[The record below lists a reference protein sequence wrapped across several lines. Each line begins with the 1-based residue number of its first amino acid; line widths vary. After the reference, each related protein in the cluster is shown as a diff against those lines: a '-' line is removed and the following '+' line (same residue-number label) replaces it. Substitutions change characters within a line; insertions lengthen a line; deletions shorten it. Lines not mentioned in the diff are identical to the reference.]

1 LTGYLPKGGNELNKA
16 KYLMV
21 LAAGVAM
28 TIAFAIPALAANPLQ
43 ASTGEDSYGE
53 AIQQESIPYP
63 TDIQVLYQSG
73 RNFLH
78 KTFTVPA
85 DIEPGGLIQP
95 DFIMGGYR
103 YSYSSTILR
112 ETTSGASARRVT
124 EIKTIESNTGD
135 RAAII
140 AALGNQ
146 LPFSDDYGYVG
157 ELFLLPDTLSISEMG
172 RVTYSYT
179 VSDVRRFEGLS
190 DNDMANIPRTVVHN
204 GRTLQLQS
212 VDWQVTSRHDGT
224 IPTGY
229 TAIARYSAPAIG
241 TRSAGYIATATFSGE
256 VSRELV
262 GISTFTI
269 VYEGEQV
276 IIPFNHIPLLAAG
289 LIIVGCLI
297 VLAVLWKLRKN
308 VEVYVYQAGIPELYT
323 KMRVSLKRP
332 IIVLRQLSDVE
343 VRLVF
348 DKRFAKRL
356 MDQRIFVVSKYINT
370 RFDLNGMRV
379 VDLWLQGDKDEE
391 DSND

>member
-1 LTGYLPKGGNELNKA
+1 MSKA

-21 LAAGVAM
+21 LVAGVAM
-28 TIAFAIPALAANPLQ
+28 TIAITIPVLAASAPQ
-43 ASTGEDSYGE
+43 TTTIPTGEGSYGE
-53 AIQQESIPYP
+53 VVQQESIPYP
-63 TDIQVLYQSG
+63 TDIEVIYQSG

-85 DIEPGGLIQP
+85 DIEPGNLIQP

-103 YSYSSTILR
+103 YSYSSTMLR

-124 EIKTIESNTGD
+124 ETKTIESDTGD

-140 AALGNQ
+140 TALGNQ
-146 LPFSDDYGYVG
+146 LPFSDEYGYIG
-157 ELFLLPDTLSISEMG
+157 ELFLMPETLSISEVG

-179 VSDVRRFEGLS
+179 VSDVRRFEGLAN
-190 DNDMANIPRTVVHN
+190 NDMANIPRTVVKN
-204 GRTLQLQS
+204 GLTLQLQS
-212 VDWQVTSRHDGT
+212 VDWQVTSRQDGT

-229 TAIARYSAPAIG
+229 TAIASYSAPSTG

-256 VSRELV
+256 VFRELV

-269 VYEGEQV
+269 IYEGEQV
-276 IIPFNHIPLLAAG
+276 IIPFNHIPLLATG
-289 LIIVGCLI
+289 LIIAGCLI

-308 VEVYVYQAGIPELYT
+308 VEIYVYQAGIPELYA

-332 IIVLRQLSDVE
+332 IIELRQLSDVE
-343 VRLVF
+343 IRLIF
-348 DKRFAKRL
+348 DKRFATQL
-356 MDQRIFVVSKYINT
+356 MDQRIFVVSKYRNT
-370 RFDLNGMRV
+370 RFDLNGLRV

-391 DSND
+391 DQDD